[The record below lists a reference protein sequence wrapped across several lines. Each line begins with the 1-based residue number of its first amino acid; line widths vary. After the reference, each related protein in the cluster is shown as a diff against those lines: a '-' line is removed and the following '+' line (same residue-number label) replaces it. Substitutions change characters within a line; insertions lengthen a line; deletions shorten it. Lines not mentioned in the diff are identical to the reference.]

1 MRFLFPLG
9 LLGLIGI
16 PILIIVYII
25 KSKYAEITVSST
37 YIWRLSEKF
46 LKRRNPLNKLT
57 GIIGLILQLLMVAVI
72 SLAIAHPMITLP
84 GSANE
89 YCFILDGSAS
99 MRMTDSEGNTRF
111 ENAKQEIEKII
122 DGAGEGSVYSLIY
135 VGDGTR
141 TVYERN
147 ESPESA
153 KLLLSE
159 LEPSYSSVEY
169 ADAIGKAQM
178 IFDRN
183 PSTLTYL
190 VTDNKYEKMNNA
202 ELISVG
208 DESENYA
215 ISGVNYTLLA
225 NTLTVTGTLKSY
237 TSEAELDLALYLD
250 GGSNPVAMQSFKTT
264 PENPTTFS
272 LTCTTKS
279 FSSLKVVIANADALA
294 LDNEITIFNA
304 ESEKSYKTLI
314 VSDTPFF
321 MESIISTVTNAD
333 VTVMSTED
341 YAGETGYGLYIFESY
356 EVETLP
362 RDGAVWFMN
371 PKGSVTGADFSFQ
384 GEVALDVAQTLDLT
398 KSSSALAK
406 SLTNGVSGEDIYI
419 THYAK
424 CSPGR
429 SFTTLFSYKGTPI
442 VFAGIN
448 GYGNRQ
454 VVFGFDV
461 RNSNLPLLMDFVTLT
476 KNFVAYSFPSVLEE
490 VLFSVGEEMNVN
502 VIANCES
509 IRIDSPTGQIDYLD
523 VSTAISSYVLDEAGV
538 YDITMM
544 VSGTPREFS
553 VYSSVPESERAPM
566 SLEAEFSLQGEK
578 ENNGFDGEYDPMMIL
593 FITLVVLFVADW
605 GVYCYEKYQLR

>member
-57 GIIGLILQLLMVAVI
+57 GIIGLILQLLMVAVL
-72 SLAIAHPMITLP
+72 SFAIAHPIITLS
-84 GSANE
+84 GAANE
-89 YCFILDGSAS
+89 YCFVIDGSAS

-111 ENAKQEIEKII
+111 DIAKQEIEDII
-122 DGAGEGSVYSLIY
+122 DGAAEGSVYSLIY

-141 TVYERN
+141 VVYERN
-147 ESPESA
+147 ENKESA

-159 LEPSYSSVEY
+159 LDASYSAPEY
-169 ADAIGKAQM
+169 SDAIGKAQM
-178 IFDRN
+178 IFERN

-190 VTDNKYEKMNNA
+190 VTDKKYEKMNNA
-202 ELISVG
+202 ELICVG

-215 ISGVNYTLLA
+215 ISNVVYTLLS
-225 NTLTVTGTLKSY
+225 NTLTVTGNVTSY
-237 TSEAELDLALYLD
+237 TSDADLELALYLD
-250 GGSNPVAMQSFKTT
+250 GDTNPAAMQSVQISAN
-264 PENPTTFS
+264 NPTSFS
-272 LTCTTKS
+272 LSCTTKT
-279 FSSLKVVIANADALA
+279 FSSIKVKVLNEDALA
-294 LDNEITIFNA
+294 LDNEIIIFNT

-333 VTVMSTED
+333 VTVLSVDD
-341 YAGETGYGLYIFESY
+341 YNGQTGYGLYIFESC
-356 EVETLP
+356 EVENLP
-362 RDGAVWFMN
+362 RDGAVWFIN
-371 PKGSVTGADFSFQ
+371 PKNSVAGADFSFQ
-384 GEVALDVAQTLDLT
+384 GEIALDAAETLDLT
-398 KSSSALAK
+398 KSTSLLTK
-406 SLTNGVSGEDIYI
+406 SLIKNIVGEEIYI

-429 SFTTLFSYKGTPI
+429 GYTTLLSYKGSP
-442 VFAGIN
+442 VLFAGTN
-448 GYGNRQ
+448 SYGNRQ
-454 VVFGFDV
+454 VVFGFDI
-461 RNSNLPLLMDFVTLT
+461 RNSNVPLLMDFVTFT
-476 KNFVAYSFPSVLEE
+476 KNFIAYSFPSVLEE
-490 VLFSVGEEMNVN
+490 VLFDVGEEVNVN

-509 IRIDSPTGQIDYLD
+509 IRLDSPTGKVDYLD
-523 VSTAISSYVLDEAGV
+523 VSSAISSYMLSEAGV

-544 VSGTPREFS
+544 VSGSKREFS
-553 VYSSVPESERAPM
+553 VYSSIPELERVPMTTE
-566 SLEAEFSLQGEK
+566 EAFSLQGEK
-578 ENNGFDGEYDPMMIL
+578 GTSGFDGEYDPMMIL
-593 FITLVVLFVADW
+593 FIALVVLFIADW

>member
-57 GIIGLILQLLMVAVI
+57 GIIGLILQLLTVAVI

-84 GSANE
+84 GAANE

-99 MRMTDSEGNTRF
+99 MRMDAGEGENRF
-111 ENAKQEIEKII
+111 EMAKQEICDII

-147 ESPESA
+147 ENAESA

-159 LEPSYSSVEY
+159 LEPSYNTVEY
-169 ADAIGKAQM
+169 SDAIGKAQM

-190 VTDNKYEKMNNA
+190 VTDKKYEKINNA
-202 ELISVG
+202 ELVFVG
-208 DESENYA
+208 DDKENYA
-215 ISGVNYTLLA
+215 ISGISYTLVA
-225 NTLTVTGTLKSY
+225 NTLTVSGTVTSY
-237 TSEAELDLALYLD
+237 TSEAELDLELYLD
-250 GGSNPVAMQSFKTT
+250 GGSNPVAMQSYKTD
-264 PENPTTFS
+264 PKNPTTFTLS
-272 LTCTTKS
+272 CTAKS
-279 FSSLKVVIANADALA
+279 FSSIKVAVTNKDAFS
-294 LDNEITIFNA
+294 LDNQVTLFNA

-321 MESIISTVTNAD
+321 MESIISTVTNAQ
-333 VTVMSTED
+333 VTVMSTEEYD
-341 YAGETGYGLYIFESY
+341 GQTGYGLYIFESY
-356 EVETLP
+356 ELETLP

-384 GEVALDVAQTLDLT
+384 GEVALEVAQTLDMT

-406 SLTNGVSGEDIYI
+406 SLISGVSGEDIYV

-454 VVFGFDV
+454 VVFGFDI
-461 RNSNLPLLMDFVTLT
+461 RNSNIPLLMDFVTLA
-476 KNFVAYSFPSVLEE
+476 KNFIAYSFPSVLEE
-490 VLFSVGEEMNVN
+490 TLFYVGEEMNVN
-502 VIANCES
+502 VIANCEN
-509 IRIDSPTGQIDYLD
+509 IRIDSPSGKIDYLD
-523 VSTAISSYVLDEAGV
+523 TSTAISSYVLGEAGV

-553 VYSSVPESERAPM
+553 VYAAVPETERVPM
-566 SLEAEFSLQGEK
+566 SVENEFALQGEK
-578 ENNGFDGEYDPMMIL
+578 ENNGFDGEYDPRMIL
-593 FITLVVLFVADW
+593 FIALIVLFIADW

>member
-57 GIIGLILQLLMVAVI
+57 GIIGLILQLLMVAVL
-72 SLAIAHPMITLP
+72 SFAIAHPIITLS
-84 GSANE
+84 GAANE
-89 YCFILDGSAS
+89 YCFVIDGSAS

-111 ENAKQEIEKII
+111 DIAKQEIEDII
-122 DGAGEGSVYSLIY
+122 DGAAEGSVYSLIY

-141 TVYERN
+141 VVYERN
-147 ESPESA
+147 ENKESA

-159 LEPSYSSVEY
+159 LDASYSAPEY
-169 ADAIGKAQM
+169 SDAIGKAQM
-178 IFDRN
+178 IFERN

-190 VTDNKYEKMNNA
+190 VTDKKYEKMNNA
-202 ELISVG
+202 ELICVG

-215 ISGVNYTLLA
+215 ISNVVYTLLS
-225 NTLTVTGTLKSY
+225 NTLTVTGNVTSY
-237 TSEAELDLALYLD
+237 TSDADLELALYLD
-250 GGSNPVAMQSFKTT
+250 GDTNPAAMQSVQISAN
-264 PENPTTFS
+264 NPTSFS
-272 LTCTTKS
+272 LSCTTKT
-279 FSSLKVVIANADALA
+279 FSSIKVKVLNEDALT
-294 LDNEITIFNA
+294 LDNEIIIFNT

-333 VTVMSTED
+333 VTVLSVDD
-341 YAGETGYGLYIFESY
+341 YNGQTGYGLYIFESC
-356 EVETLP
+356 EVENLP
-362 RDGAVWFMN
+362 RDGAVWFIN
-371 PKGSVTGADFSFQ
+371 PKNSVAGADFSFQ
-384 GEVALDVAQTLDLT
+384 GEIALDAAETLDLT
-398 KSSSALAK
+398 KSTSLLTK
-406 SLTNGVSGEDIYI
+406 SLIKNIVGEEIYI

-429 SFTTLFSYKGTPI
+429 GYTTLLSYKGSP
-442 VFAGIN
+442 VLFAGTN
-448 GYGNRQ
+448 SYGNRQ
-454 VVFGFDV
+454 VVFGFDI
-461 RNSNLPLLMDFVTLT
+461 RNSNVPLLMDFVTFT
-476 KNFVAYSFPSVLEE
+476 KNFIAYSFPSVLEE
-490 VLFSVGEEMNVN
+490 VLFDVGEEVNVN

-509 IRIDSPTGQIDYLD
+509 LRLDSPTGKVDYLD
-523 VSTAISSYVLDEAGV
+523 VSSAISSYMLSEAGV

-544 VSGTPREFS
+544 VSGSKREFS
-553 VYSSVPESERAPM
+553 VYSSIPELERVPMTTEE
-566 SLEAEFSLQGEK
+566 EFSLQGEK
-578 ENNGFDGEYDPMMIL
+578 GTSGFDGEYDPMMIL
-593 FITLVVLFVADW
+593 FIALVVLFIADW